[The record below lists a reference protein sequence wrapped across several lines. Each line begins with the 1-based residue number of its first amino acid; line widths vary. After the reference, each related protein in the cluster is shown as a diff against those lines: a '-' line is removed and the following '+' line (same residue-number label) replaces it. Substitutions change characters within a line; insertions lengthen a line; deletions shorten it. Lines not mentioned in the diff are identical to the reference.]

1 MNGSCVCG
9 EELAERCI
17 YKCEHTLCP
26 KCTLKLRV
34 LMKDKNCPYCRLESS
49 SVALVDSSPSKRFED
64 AHIDFHRFG
73 VLVESDALKKQLQHI
88 LNYPC
93 PKCAKELGG
102 RKQLKDHVQK
112 AHHLLICDV
121 CARNMTQFSED
132 YSLYNSKQLAAHQKE
147 AHIRCK
153 YCDWTFYS
161 QEDFSRHC
169 RKEHEYCFICERQ
182 DPMHPKYFPSYE
194 KLRDHYQAEH
204 FMCGVQS
211 CIEDRHIVF
220 GSKAELRNHMIEAH
234 RDVIGPNVRQFQRLA
249 VNDLGPQ
256 PTSIQQADD
265 DAPIPEEN
273 YLRRYEERLKILVR
287 QDPAKIEAV
296 DKATTTFLTKVVPVA
311 VFISTIETILSG
323 TSSDEVTALLEDFVR
338 SVQLNDQ
345 KKRELSYAL
354 AQRSPKQLPKTG
366 PQPRTAQPRNMLGG
380 WNQQAVRRPASQ
392 SMFDNLP
399 RLETRRPPAYLTQPS
414 PSTSRNRN
422 WASNSSSSSS
432 FSSMLQSPTT
442 LRQTSVPMRQ
452 RRNGRGTVFEPFA
465 PQQVSRRAESPQVDG
480 SMASSAP
487 THQRPSHINISSLPS
502 LPTRQERSA
511 PNSNQRKTGSKRVL
525 RLV

>member
-1 MNGSCVCG
+1 MNGLCVCG

-17 YKCEHTLCP
+17 YKCGHALCP

-34 LMKDKNCPYCRLESS
+34 LMKDRNCPYCRLESPT
-49 SVALVDSSPSKRFED
+49 VAVVDPSPSKKFED
-64 AHIDFHRFG
+64 AHIDLHRFG
-73 VLVESDALKKQLQHI
+73 MFIETDALKHLVQHI

-93 PKCAKELGG
+93 PKCSKEQGG
-102 RKQLKDHVQK
+102 RKQLKDHIQK
-112 AHHLLICDV
+112 AHHLQLCDV

-132 YSLYNSKQLAAHQKE
+132 YATYNSKQLASHQKKS
-147 AHIRCK
+147 HIRCK
-153 YCDWTFYS
+153 YCDYTFYS

-204 FMCGVQS
+204 FMCDVQS

-256 PTSIQQADD
+256 PTSVQQVDD
-265 DAPIPEEN
+265 DTPVPEES
-273 YLRRYEERLKILVR
+273 YLRRYEERLKILAR

-296 DKATTTFLTKVVPVA
+296 EKATTTFLTKLVPVA
-311 VFISTIETILSG
+311 VFISTIETVLSG
-323 TSSDEVTALLEDFVR
+323 STSDEVTALLEDFVR
-338 SVQLNDQ
+338 SVQLHDQ

-354 AQRSPKQLPKTG
+354 AQRSPKDLPKSG
-366 PQPRTAQPRNMLGG
+366 PKPQRVQPHAMLGG
-380 WNQQAVRRPASQ
+380 WNQQGARRPANQ
-392 SMFDNLP
+392 SIFDNLP
-399 RLETRRPPAYLTQPS
+399 RLESRRPPAYLTQPS
-414 PSTSRNRN
+414 PSSYRGHGWTST
-422 WASNSSSSSS
+422 SPSSSESHSAPS
-432 FSSMLQSPTT
+432 
-442 LRQTSVPMRQ
+442 LRQTSTPMRQ
-452 RRNGRGTVFEPFA
+452 RRNGRGTVFEPFS
-465 PQQVSRRAESPQVDG
+465 PQQVERRAKAPPLEHSG
-480 SMASSAP
+480 YSAGAALSS
-487 THQRPSHINISSLPS
+487 QRPAPVDLSSLPS
-502 LPTRQERSA
+502 LPTRGGQ
-511 PNSNQRKTGSKRVL
+511 PTQNLNQRKAGSKRVL